1 MTKRELRRKFKGLQE
16 TNRNIERELFET
28 VAESLSKETLKKFDD
43 MQLPSLIMHRAMELL
58 EDYWRGFSP
67 EYEWLSKYIDE
78 KIDEYS
84 ILT

>member
-1 MTKRELRRKFKGLQE
+1 MTKVELKRKFKELQE

-28 VAESLSKETLKKFDD
+28 VAQSLDEKTLGKFDN
-43 MQLPSLIMHRAMELL
+43 MVLPQLIMHRTVELL
-58 EDYWRGFSP
+58 EDYWRGFKP

-78 KIDEYS
+78 KIDEYD